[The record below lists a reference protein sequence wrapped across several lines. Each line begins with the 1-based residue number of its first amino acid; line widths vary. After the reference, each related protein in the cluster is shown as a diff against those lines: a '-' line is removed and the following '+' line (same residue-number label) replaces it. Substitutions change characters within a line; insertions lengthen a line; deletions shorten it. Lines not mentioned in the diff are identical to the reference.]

1 MPIKIK
7 RWIEQ
12 SGIDYYI
19 SFIKAWIPFNAWYMK
34 EYYDEDL
41 KITTDKA
48 IIDKIKNE
56 SNPVKSKIIAMLTA
70 ESDESFEFRRR
81 LALLQRSLE
90 QHPLSPDRKL
100 SFDSIC
106 ISANTQ
112 STSIFTDH
120 TKTYKGV
127 FDNKKKRTDNRFS
140 VEAMRKDGKTIVKIE
155 LPDCRE
161 ETLASHPDF
170 AKCSDTEKRN
180 LLKCLSDI
188 FPKKPIS
195 VMCRDSKKGINI
207 YDNIYMVKDTN
218 LIAQALITMLYEL
231 RCKLFHGELDPTD
244 SNSEPYCHA
253 YHLLCLILKELK

>member
-1 MPIKIK
+1 MPLKIK

-34 EYYDEDL
+34 QYYDEDNN
-41 KITTDKA
+41 ITTDKA

-56 SNPVKSKIIAMLTA
+56 TNLVKTKITTMLTT
-70 ESDESFEFRRR
+70 ECEGCDEFRRH
-81 LALLQRSLE
+81 LALLQKSLE
-90 QHPLSPDRKL
+90 QHPLTPEKKL
-100 SFDSIC
+100 SFDCIC
-106 ISANTQ
+106 ISTNTKKT
-112 STSIFTDH
+112 STFTDH

-127 FDNKKKRTDNRFS
+127 FDDKKKRTDNRFS

-155 LPDCRE
+155 LKDCRA
-161 ETLASHPDF
+161 ETLASHQDF
-170 AKCSDTEKRN
+170 IKCSDTEKRN
-180 LLKCLSDI
+180 LQKCLSDI

-195 VMCRDSKKGINI
+195 VMCKDPKKGIHI

-218 LIAQALITMLYEL
+218 LIAQALITMFYEL

-253 YHLLCLILKELK
+253 YHLLRIILKELK